1 MVGRGFSTAV
11 GSLCWEDT
19 ESDFITCL
27 LRPLWHRHR
36 KGGVCSFAD
45 FGNSLSQL
53 AFNQVCGE
61 EELALT

>member
-11 GSLCWEDT
+11 GSLCWGDT

-45 FGNSLSQL
+45 VGNSLSQL
-53 AFNQVCGE
+53 AF
-61 EELALT
+61 